1 MAFLIYRKLDNPTSA
16 TVPTPYTD
24 VWYWEFDSEYFFVQR
39 YPYQDTSLSA
49 VTPDAI
55 TANIIPGG
63 VEVLRGDSLTRDELT
78 AILFKIVRND
88 ITGVATPPAG
98 GVTAANQL
106 SFNNTNAQLP
116 GPPGNVQAAIDQLDA
131 LTDSRLQGIAP
142 TSGSSVLPNQ
152 IVLLAGRLWRNPT
165 TATIIVPAVIN
176 LTTLPSAGL
185 EEFALIAEAEVIVGT
200 ADLTGV
206 APIGAKY
213 GRNITTGAEFD
224 VVAGNWVPAFAVA
237 ATIAPYLDLPTGGA
251 IAVRQKTRL
260 TPGQGYTLPIGIAG
274 DWVDLAVPAVGVAP
288 VVTPAATNTISGVV
302 GAYAAPLGSS
312 PRFYFNGTNWEVYG
326 VSATAAAN
334 TFDYSNWVT
343 FKVSAEKIR
352 PSGETYAAFILA
364 KIGNTVVLPVEAG
377 LTAGLVSGSLGIG
390 TIAPITLA
398 VTGGKP
404 VTVRTP
410 SATTTLTDAQLIPVG
425 LYATSYN
432 GTVIVLDQMEGAALA
447 AVNTTPVSLAGL
459 KGQSQR
465 VNAAETAMEFFTSG
479 GSLVGSATTFA
490 ALPTSNGLK
499 TAITGD
505 YAFLSAKDGINEI
518 GFYKY
523 NGSAYAWGFS
533 IALPAT
539 SLTGLKGQQQRV
551 NAAETALEFFT
562 QNGSLLGSAATFATL
577 PKVNGG
583 KAAINGD
590 WAYLSVATQG
600 NGTVAAPQYPI
611 GFYRYD
617 GTDYQYS
624 FSVSVP
630 AAPQILDAWFGT
642 ANADWDKYGL
652 TSFRQMIFAIGKT
665 QLWLDPATTYDW
677 NNIYTRLEGLVG
689 WNVNAEHTNAPA
701 NTSTGFSGF
710 ATRTGTTANGKI
722 FMFVASGPSV
732 VTGLWHREISGGTW
746 LNWTK
751 FAGDEWQNVTST
763 YQAASGAR
771 IRVSSG
777 VAVTLA
783 YSGTNDA
790 IRVVPKT
797 TWADV
802 PTLVASQGYTVSGQ
816 PATGSEEV
824 VFLPDTSA
832 KVWEAKMAVL
842 VEKPTAPTM
851 IGAEIVKPADLRNV
865 SINGARCLVRYGGT
879 ANRILPADANT
890 IDGLLIEFQNG
901 WRLISQ
907 QTIPSFIDDTWYPIG
922 FEIKNAGS
930 YYKRR
935 VDGISQL
942 ADLTNTALWDP
953 LSSAV
958 PLATGATATAN
969 GTAGSLPAAPMGVV
983 TDYLGRDG
991 TYRSIPVNGP
1001 LIGMY
1006 TPDAALPVGTNVPA
1020 GGYYIV
1026 VSDGTLALPI
1036 TGVTLRAGDEL
1047 VALRAN
1053 PALMADWYVRV
1064 RATSYQAGTAA
1075 MVIAGDTIEHVYTG
1089 AELGNSIRQVISNL
1103 GGISNYTSLA
1113 SLTYGA
1119 TVAGGLRYAISIANN
1134 KIYRATA
1141 ATISNRALDP
1151 SINPTEWETINE
1163 FNSFPF
1169 TAGTTLDFAPLEL
1182 EAQSLVFIHSS
1193 TGAPQELKFKAVTS
1207 FGKKIIVDGIDVTA
1221 AMSAGVTTVA
1231 NVTKGLLYQNFTNQ
1245 SATSGTTY
1253 FVDLSSSIG
1262 ATCPN
1267 LANSESVTFGMLRSV
1282 LIGGTTR
1289 AYIRYGGSVSPR
1301 TTDAAATT
1309 TGLLTEFNNGWNFVC
1324 QSAIPLWAINVIYP
1338 IGFNVSDGIKI
1349 YENLITAT
1357 SAVNDLTDAAKWR
1370 VVGNIANYLI
1380 RDIIPAGSTLTML
1393 DLREYIGTAGSSG
1406 TATPKLATATSSQQH
1421 VEFINADGGTYTIG
1435 LTTATD
1441 TLNGVANGTIVSNTK
1456 GEHLQFICT
1465 AAGTWLETSAKSG
1478 FLSRGTITA
1487 AVPATLSNLFEYA
1500 GTAGAGVAA
1509 APKLPTA
1516 GATTTEQRIEFI
1528 GDGGVYTFGLATA
1541 TDTLNGVANGT
1552 IVSRRKGERLVFVGR
1567 AGAWQETNR
1576 ISLND
1581 SVVGLIQGW
1590 PGAAVPNDGWLP
1602 MSGGVFNDVDYPEL
1616 ALMIR
1621 SGAINITA
1629 STTANTFTLRNYNT
1643 GAAGG
1648 LGYFLGGLGGQAA
1661 GTLQDDATV
1670 VNGLVSGAEG
1680 GHTHALNYSDGGGGA
1695 GRLPGGG
1702 GDAIGSV
1709 QGVNGDM
1716 TTAPNHVHSLT
1727 STDAETRPY
1736 TARVLWCVRAKP
1748 SPVVLGD
1755 NATLVVNNQTI
1766 RHTVTFNNNPIG
1778 LASEFTWSI
1787 VRVPVTAGMEIDTVS
1802 PSIGTAYPVD
1812 RSGGLVGVIAPIG
1825 GGTINITTTERSLTV
1840 AVTVATAALSPAV
1853 TARLNQWTLVKVP
1866 VTSGRVITAVAISGG
1881 TAPQASIRDGVNGF
1895 INVLATT
1902 AAVDLTLTESIL
1914 PIYNGVQSIFSAE
1927 PTPLLLTTAAQN
1939 YVLGAVLREGD
1950 RITVWGDYNDL
1961 GVNTQVYTYWVKAG
1975 RTIRGF
1981 AWPVTDHNVS
1991 MIFPATLTN
2000 TVQVLH
2006 GAGNNAFRLKGY
2018 RIERD
2023 TAYGVAVPTATT
2035 IATDRKVTALRVL
2048 TGTLAAP
2055 LTTAQSNVDGVAV
2068 GVAQETWGRPIG
2080 LAMPADQEIDQ
2091 ITCTNGTIAK
2101 YGTNAAWLVA
2111 GAGNVAITYT
2121 TKGLTGVLVSRTI
2134 SASTGTIENGL
2145 ATATGFEGIGR
2156 IIKLDIASTLELV
2169 TATTTNGSVTVIG
2182 VNTVYL
2188 IPTGGNPVITYTT
2201 QSVGDVLGLAYLR
2214 LTADLAGTNLTGNLT
2229 GTWAAEAG
2237 FTNSITQA
2245 TGSAPGFL
2253 LKTGKRYRL
2262 KANLYGTGVDGAE
2275 YLFAN
2280 WWNKTDS
2287 VDIAASS
2294 MGGLSY
2300 DVASGTREPMGSPI
2314 EAIFIPT
2321 KDTEVVLRIQTWSG
2335 TFTISAESNTRSTSL
2350 YCEELP
2356 SSYRSPNGFTN
2367 YVARGI
2373 TGSVTAIGRDATA
2386 ISLVIPSLPANQE
2399 LDVVTAPGGTPLI
2412 EDRRSGRIT
2421 ITPNGAD
2428 VAVTHTTRFWRRL
2441 LTATTNVGGGST
2453 TVANVNGAASTLVEV
2468 GRASNLLVTL
2478 PVGSYI
2484 TGVAAT
2490 NGTAALVDPKGIVSV
2505 TPDNVGDMTINC
2517 TIVSNLTIVTATSGN
2532 VNGVASATVT
2542 NGESTRVL
2550 LTIPANQRLTTVTA
2564 NNGATVTIA
2573 DGRTGAVDLF
2583 IPIGV
2588 AAVALTV
2595 ATVVVTT
2602 PNAPVVTDFLASGT
2616 WIPTA
2621 GMIHARIIGV
2631 GGGGSGGYGFGS
2643 AGANQ
2648 IYAGCGGYG
2657 GAEIDLIVTAAQA
2670 GASVPITIG
2679 AGGTVGN
2686 AGGNTL
2692 IGAAGAIAVANGGG
2706 SGGGQYSYCDGSLTS
2721 CSVAPVNGAATFAIN
2736 IGRDVGSKEG
2746 SYPSVATMS
2755 IQAGTKGSFALSQG
2769 GRTRFSEG
2777 TRPLRLSTPHLT
2789 GAGGINSTAG
2799 AANTGSGGSGDCV
2812 YSCNGTTGAGGSS
2825 GAAGGSG
2832 RVRIIEYF

>member
-1 MAFLIYRKLDNPTSA
+1 MANSNASNYVWLKRSGEIKL
-16 TVPTPYTD
+16 VPSID
-24 VWYWEFDSEYFFVQR
+24 K
-39 YPYQDTSLSA
+39 YPW
-49 VTPDAI
+49 
-55 TANIIPGG
+55 
-63 VEVLRGDSLTRDELT
+63 
-78 AILFKIVRND
+78 
-88 ITGVATPPAG
+88 
-98 GVTAANQL
+98 
-106 SFNNTNAQLP
+106 
-116 GPPGNVQAAIDQLDA
+116 
-131 LTDSRLQGIAP
+131 LTDSWIEFVPDPREVPALPVGTPTPVAPPTDGEDIAFDNSLANIPNSPTNLQDAIERFAIYTESKLDQIAP
-142 TSGSSVLPNQ
+142 DSGIDIKPGQ
-152 IVLLAGRLWRNPT
+152 MVLLAGLLWRNPT
-165 TATIIVPAVIN
+165 AASIVTPSPVSAATLAASGLVPA
-176 LTTLPSAGL
+176 AA
-185 EEFALIAEAEVIVGT
+185 EEIILSTV
-200 ADLTGV
+200 DLTGA

-213 GRNITTGAEFD
+213 GRNITAGTEFDVVAGQWVRVSTPTGATGGTTVPEVYTSTSDLTGVAPTGAKYGRNTTTGAEFD
-224 VVAGNWVPAFAVA
+224 VVAGNWQLSASPGSVVA
-237 ATIAPYLDLPTGGA
+237 SGGYVDVPTGAALTPRKRLRITPGQAYTLPAGVAGDWMA
-251 IAVRQKTRL
+251 IAVT
-260 TPGQGYTLPIGIAG
+260 AG
-274 DWVDLAVPAVGVAP
+274 TGTASITANGVQTVAGVA
-288 VVTPAATNTISGVV
+288 
-302 GAYAAPLGSS
+302 GAYTAIPGSNLVLMFS
-312 PRFYFNGTNWEVYG
+312 GTNWEVYG
-326 VSATAAAN
+326 QSATAAASASGME
-334 TFDYSNWVT
+334 YSNWVT
-343 FKVSAEKIR
+343 LAASAAKTR
-352 PSGETYAAFILA
+352 ASGGTFSDYILA
-364 KIGNTVVLPVEAG
+364 RIGNTVAMPVEAG
-377 LTAGLVSGSLGIG
+377 LKASDINVALGIA
-390 TIAPITLA
+390 IVAPITLV
-398 VTGGKP
+398 VTGDKP
-404 VTVRTP
+404 VTVRNP
-410 SATTTLTDAQLIPVG
+410 AGNTTYTGSQIIPAAI
-425 LYATSYN
+425 YAISYN
-432 GTVIVLDQMEGAALA
+432 GVVVILDQLEAAAAAALA
-447 AVNTTPVSLAGL
+447 VTPVNLTGK
-459 KGQSQR
+459 KGYTQR
-465 VNAAETAMEFFTSG
+465 VNQTETAIELFQTSG
-479 GSLVGSATTFA
+479 SLIG
-490 ALPTSNGLK
+490 
-499 TAITGD
+499 
-505 YAFLSAKDGINEI
+505 YAN
-518 GFYKY
+518 
-523 NGSAYAWGFS
+523 
-533 IALPAT
+533 
-539 SLTGLKGQQQRV
+539 
-551 NAAETALEFFT
+551 
-562 QNGSLLGSAATFATL
+562 TFATL
-577 PKVNGG
+577 PIANNDKPVALGDYAALAVN
-583 KAAINGD
+583 D
-590 WAYLSVATQG
+590 
-600 NGTVAAPQYPI
+600 GTNLA
-611 GFYRYD
+611 GFYRYN
-617 GTDYQYS
+617 GTAYV
-624 FSVSVP
+624 FAFAFTGAAASV
-630 AAPQILDAWFGT
+630 ILDTWFDTAGT
-642 ANADWDKYGL
+642 DWDKYGL

-665 QLWLDPATTYDW
+665 QLFLNSSNTSIGSPFNWDTVYG
-677 NNIYTRLEGLVG
+677 RLEGLIG
-689 WNVNAEHTNAPA
+689 FDASTEHLNAPRGMA
-701 NTSTGFSGF
+701 TGAKGF
-710 ATRTGTTANGKI
+710 ASRTGTAASGEL
-722 FMFVASGPSV
+722 FLFVA
-732 VTGLWHREISGGTW
+732 TGAPAVNGFWYRSIRNS
-746 LNWTK
+746 NWSDWAR
-751 FAGDEWQNVTST
+751 FSGDEWVTT
-763 YQAASGAR
+763 AGTAYQA
-771 IRVSSG
+771 SSG
-777 VAVTLA
+777 MKIRIIDNCVVTLNFA
-783 YSGTNDA
+783 GGNDA
-790 IRVVPKT
+790 IRAIPDT
-797 TWADV
+797 NWANV
-802 PTLVASQGYTVSGQ
+802 KPIIANQGYTVSGQ
-816 PATGSEEV
+816 PISGTEEIILLPATSGV
-824 VFLPDTSA
+824 
-832 KVWEAKMAVL
+832 KVWDAKMAS
-842 VEKPTAPTM
+842 VEALPTAPL
-851 IGAEIVKPADLRNV
+851 IAGGEKVKPANLRMAA
-865 SINGARCLVRYGGT
+865 INGARCMIRYGGT
-879 ANRILPADANT
+879 AERTLPADANT
-890 IDGLLIEFQNG
+890 TEGLEVEFLNG

-922 FEIKNAGS
+922 FETKNAGS

-935 VDGISQL
+935 VDGVSQL
-942 ADLTNTALWDP
+942 ADLINTALWEP
-953 LSSAV
+953 LSSV
-958 PLATGATATAN
+958 TPLATGATVTAN
-969 GTAGSLPAAPMGVV
+969 GTAGLLPAAPMGVV

-991 TYRSIPVNGP
+991 VYRSIPVNGP
-1001 LIGMY
+1001 LIGTY
-1006 TPDAALPVGTNVPA
+1006 TPAAALPIGTNVPA

-1026 VSDGTLALPI
+1026 ASDGTLALPI
-1036 TGVTLRAGDEL
+1036 TGVTLRTGDEL

-1053 PALMADWYVRV
+1053 PTLMADWYVRV
-1064 RATSYQAGTAA
+1064 RATTYQAGTAA
-1075 MVIAGDTIEHVYTG
+1075 MVVAGDTIEHVYTG

-1193 TGAPQELKFKAVTS
+1193 NGAPQELKFKAVTS
-1207 FGKKIIVDGIDVTA
+1207 FGKKIVVDGVDSTA

-1267 LANSESVTFGMLRSV
+1267 LANAESVTFGMLRSV

-1289 AYIRYGGSVSPR
+1289 AYIRYGGSTSPR
-1301 TTDAAATT
+1301 TTDAAAAT
-1309 TGLLTEFNNGWNFVC
+1309 TGLLTEFNNGWHFVC
-1324 QSAIPLWAINVIYP
+1324 QSAIPLWATSVIYP
-1338 IGFNVSDGIKI
+1338 IGFNVSDGTKI

-1357 SAVNDLTDAAKWR
+1357 SAANDLTDAAKWR
-1370 VVGNIANYLI
+1370 AIGNIANYLI
-1380 RDIIPAGSTLTML
+1380 RDVIPAGSTLTML
-1393 DLREYIGTAGSSG
+1393 DLREYVGTAGASG
-1406 TATPKLATATSSQQH
+1406 SALPKLSTANSSQQH
-1421 VEFINADGGTYTIG
+1421 VEFINSDGGTYTIG

-1441 TLNGVANGTIVSNTK
+1441 TLNGAANGTIVSNTK
-1456 GEHLQFICT
+1456 GEHLRFICT
-1465 AAGTWLETSAKSG
+1465 SAGVWLETSAKSG
-1478 FLSRGTITA
+1478 FLIRGTIA
-1487 AVPATLSNLFEYA
+1487 AASTATLLNLFEYA
-1500 GTAGAGVAA
+1500 GAAGAGVAA
-1509 APKLPTA
+1509 NPKLPAA
-1516 GATTTEQRIEFI
+1516 GATTTEQRIEII
-1528 GDGGVYTFGLATA
+1528 GDGGVYTIGLATA

-1552 IVSRRKGERLVFVGR
+1552 IVSRRAGERLVFFGR
-1567 AGAWQETNR
+1567 AGAWQEVNR

-1581 SVVGLIQGW
+1581 TAVGLVQGW

-1602 MSGGVFNDVDYPEL
+1602 MSGGVFNSVDYPIL
-1616 ALMIR
+1616 DALIR
-1621 SGAINITA
+1621 SGAINITS

-1648 LGYFLGGLGGQAA
+1648 LGYFLGGLGGQTA
-1661 GTLQDDATV
+1661 GTLQDDATAI
-1670 VNGLVSGAEG
+1670 NGLVSGAEG

-1702 GDAIGSV
+1702 GDAIGSI

-1716 TTAPNHVHSLT
+1716 TTAPSHTHSLT
-1727 STDAETRPY
+1727 GDTETRPY

-1755 NATLVVNNQTI
+1755 NASLIVNNQTI

-1812 RSGGLVGVIAPIG
+1812 RSGGLVGVIAPAG
-1825 GGTINITTTERSLTV
+1825 GGTINLTTTERSLTV

-1853 TARLNQWTLVKVP
+1853 TVRLNQWTLVKVP

-1914 PIYNGVQSIFSAE
+1914 PIYNGVQSIASAE
-1927 PTPLLLTTAAQN
+1927 PTPLLLTTAPQN
-1939 YVLGAVLREGD
+1939 YVLGAVLKEGD
-1950 RITVWGDYNDL
+1950 RITTWGDYNDL

-2035 IATDRKVTALRVL
+2035 IATDRQVTALRVL
-2048 TGTLAAP
+2048 TGTLATP
-2055 LTTAQSNVDGVAV
+2055 LTTAQSDVDGVAV

-2080 LAMPADQEIDQ
+2080 LTMPADQEIYQ
-2091 ITCTNGTIAK
+2091 INCTNGTIAK

-2121 TKGLTGVLVSRTI
+2121 T
-2134 SASTGTIENGL
+2134 
-2145 ATATGFEGIGR
+2145 
-2156 IIKLDIASTLELV
+2156 
-2169 TATTTNGSVTVIG
+2169 
-2182 VNTVYL
+2182 
-2188 IPTGGNPVITYTT
+2188 

-2214 LTADLAGTNLTGNLT
+2214 LTADLAGTSLTGNLT
-2229 GTWAAEAG
+2229 GTWAAETG

-2262 KANLYGTGVDGAE
+2262 KANLYGTGVDGYE

-2287 VDIAASS
+2287 VDIPASS

-2300 DVASGTREPMGSPI
+2300 DAASGSREPMGSPI

-2321 KDTEVVLRIQTWSG
+2321 KDTEVVLRIQAWSG

-2441 LTATTNVGGGST
+2441 LTATTNVGGGT
-2453 TVANVNGAASTLVEV
+2453 TTAANVNGATSTLVEV
-2468 GRASNLLVTL
+2468 GRASSLLVTL

-2517 TIVSNLTIVTATSGN
+2517 TIVSSLTIVTATSGN

-2550 LTIPANQRLTTVTA
+2550 LTIPANSRLTTVTA

-2621 GMIHARIIGV
+2621 GMVHARIIGV

-2643 AGANQ
+2643 AGGNQ

-2706 SGGGQYSYCDGSLTS
+2706 SGGGQYSFCDGSLTS
-2721 CSVAPVNGAATFAIN
+2721 CSVAPVNGAAAFTIN

-2746 SYPSVATMS
+2746 SYPSNATMS

-2777 TRPLRLSTPHLT
+2777 TRPLRLSSPHLT
-2789 GAGGINSTAG
+2789 GAGSVNSTAA
-2799 AANTGSGGSGDCV
+2799 AANTGSGASGDCV
-2812 YSCNGTTGAGGSS
+2812 FSVNGGTNGGGSS

>member
-1 MAFLIYRKLDNPTSA
+1 MANSNASNYVWLKRSGEIKLVPSIDKYPWLTDGWIEFVPDPRDVPALPVGTPTPVAPPTDGEDIAFDNSLANIPNSPTNLQDAIERFAIYTESKLD
-16 TVPTPYTD
+16 
-24 VWYWEFDSEYFFVQR
+24 Q
-39 YPYQDTSLSA
+39 
-49 VTPDAI
+49 
-55 TANIIPGG
+55 
-63 VEVLRGDSLTRDELT
+63 
-78 AILFKIVRND
+78 
-88 ITGVATPPAG
+88 
-98 GVTAANQL
+98 
-106 SFNNTNAQLP
+106 
-116 GPPGNVQAAIDQLDA
+116 
-131 LTDSRLQGIAP
+131 IAP
-142 TSGSSVLPNQ
+142 DSGIDIKPGQ
-152 IVLLAGRLWRNPT
+152 MVLLAGLLWRNPT
-165 TATIIVPAVIN
+165 AASIVTPSPVSVATLAASGLVPA
-176 LTTLPSAGL
+176 AA
-185 EEFALIAEAEVIVGT
+185 EEIILSTV
-200 ADLTGV
+200 DLTGA
-206 APIGAKY
+206 APVGAKY
-213 GRNITTGAEFD
+213 GRNITAGNEFDVVAGQWVQVSALTGTTGGTTTPEVYTSTSDLTGVAPTGAKYGRNTATGAEFD
-224 VVAGNWVPAFAVA
+224 VVAGNWQLSAALGSVA
-237 ATIAPYLDLPTGGA
+237 ASDGYVDVPTGADLTPRKRLRVTPGQAYTIPAGVAGDWMA
-251 IAVRQKTRL
+251 IAVT
-260 TPGQGYTLPIGIAG
+260 AG
-274 DWVDLAVPAVGVAP
+274 TGTASITANGVQTVAG
-288 VVTPAATNTISGVV
+288 AA
-302 GAYAAPLGSS
+302 GAYTAIPGSNLVLMFS
-312 PRFYFNGTNWEVYG
+312 GTNWEVYG
-326 VSATAAAN
+326 QSATSAASASGME
-334 TFDYSNWVT
+334 YSNWVT
-343 FKVSAEKIR
+343 LAASAAKTR
-352 PSGETYAAFILA
+352 ASGGTFSDYILA
-364 KIGNTVVLPVEAG
+364 RIGNTVAMPVEAG
-377 LTAGLVSGSLGIG
+377 LKASDINVALSIAIV
-390 TIAPITLA
+390 APITLA
-398 VTGGKP
+398 VTGDKP
-404 VTVRTP
+404 VTVRNP
-410 SATTTLTDAQLIPVG
+410 AGNTTYTGSQIIPAAI
-425 LYATSYN
+425 YAISYN
-432 GTVIVLDQMEGAALA
+432 GVVVILDQLEAAAAAALA
-447 AVNTTPVSLAGL
+447 VTPVNLTGK
-459 KGQSQR
+459 KGYTQR
-465 VNAAETAMEFFTSG
+465 VNQTETAIELFQTSG
-479 GSLVGSATTFA
+479 SLIG
-490 ALPTSNGLK
+490 
-499 TAITGD
+499 
-505 YAFLSAKDGINEI
+505 YAN
-518 GFYKY
+518 
-523 NGSAYAWGFS
+523 
-533 IALPAT
+533 
-539 SLTGLKGQQQRV
+539 
-551 NAAETALEFFT
+551 
-562 QNGSLLGSAATFATL
+562 TFATL
-577 PKVNGG
+577 PIANNDKPVALGDYAALAVN
-583 KAAINGD
+583 D
-590 WAYLSVATQG
+590 
-600 NGTVAAPQYPI
+600 GTNLA
-611 GFYRYD
+611 GFYRYN
-617 GTDYQYS
+617 GTAYV
-624 FSVSVP
+624 FAFAFTGAAASV
-630 AAPQILDAWFGT
+630 ILDTWFDTAGT
-642 ANADWDKYGL
+642 DWDKYGL
-652 TSFRQMIFAIGKT
+652 TSFRQMVFAIGKT
-665 QLWLDPATTYDW
+665 QLFLNSSNTSIGSPFNWDTVYG
-677 NNIYTRLEGLVG
+677 RLEGLIG
-689 WNVNAEHTNAPA
+689 FDASTEHLNAPRGMA
-701 NTSTGFSGF
+701 TGAKGF
-710 ATRTGTTANGKI
+710 ASRTGTSTSGEL
-722 FMFVASGPSV
+722 FLFVA
-732 VTGLWHREISGGTW
+732 TGAPAVNGFWYRSIRNS
-746 LNWTK
+746 NWSDWAR
-751 FAGDEWQNVTST
+751 FSGDEWVTT
-763 YQAASGAR
+763 VGAAYQA
-771 IRVSSG
+771 SSG
-777 VAVTLA
+777 MKIRIIDNCVVTLNFA
-783 YSGTNDA
+783 GGNDA
-790 IRVVPKT
+790 IRAIPDT
-797 TWADV
+797 NWANV
-802 PTLVASQGYTVSGQ
+802 KPIVANQGYTVSGQ
-816 PATGSEEV
+816 PVSGTEEIILLPATSGV
-824 VFLPDTSA
+824 KTWD
-832 KVWEAKMAVL
+832 AKMAS
-842 VEKPTAPTM
+842 VEALPTAPL
-851 IGAEIVKPADLRNV
+851 IAGGEKVKPANLRMAA
-865 SINGARCLVRYGGT
+865 INGARCMIRYGGT
-879 ANRILPADANT
+879 AERTLPADANT
-890 IDGLLIEFQNG
+890 IEGLEVEFLNG

-922 FEIKNAGS
+922 FEVKNAGS

-935 VDGISQL
+935 VDGVSQL
-942 ADLTNTALWDP
+942 ADLTNTALWEP
-953 LSSAV
+953 LSSAT

-969 GTAGSLPAAPMGVV
+969 GTAGLLPAAPMGVV

-991 TYRSIPVNGP
+991 VYRSIPVNGP
-1001 LIGMY
+1001 LIGTY
-1006 TPDAALPVGTNVPA
+1006 TPAAALPVGTNVPA

-1026 VSDGTLALPI
+1026 ASDGTLALPI
-1036 TGVTLRAGDEL
+1036 TGVTLRVGDEL
-1047 VALRAN
+1047 VALRAT
-1053 PALMADWYVRV
+1053 PTLMAHWYVRV
-1064 RATSYQAGTAA
+1064 RATTYQAGTAA
-1075 MVIAGDTIEHVYTG
+1075 MVVAGDTIEHVYTG

-1103 GGISNYTSLA
+1103 GGISNYSSLA

-1151 SINPTEWETINE
+1151 SLNPAEWETINE

-1169 TAGTTLDFAPLEL
+1169 TSGTTLDFASLEL

-1193 TGAPQELKFKAVTS
+1193 NGAPQELKFKAVTS
-1207 FGKKIIVDGIDVTA
+1207 FGKKIIVDGVDVTA
-1221 AMSAGVTTVA
+1221 AATGAAGVTTIA

-1253 FVDLSSSIG
+1253 FVDLSSSVG

-1267 LANSESVTFGMLRSV
+1267 LANSESVAFGMLRSV

-1301 TTDAAATT
+1301 TTDAAAAT
-1309 TGLLTEFNNGWNFVC
+1309 TGLLTEFNNGWSFVS
-1324 QSAIPLWAINVIYP
+1324 QVAIPLWTTNVIYP
-1338 IGFNVSDGIKI
+1338 VGFNVSDGTKI

-1357 SAVNDLTDAAKWR
+1357 SAANDLTDAAKWR
-1370 VVGNIANYLI
+1370 VIGNIANYLI
-1380 RDIIPAGSTLTML
+1380 RDVIPVGSTLTML
-1393 DLREYIGTAGSSG
+1393 DLREYVGTAGASG
-1406 TATPKLATATSSQQH
+1406 SASVKLATANSSQQH
-1421 VEFINADGGTYTIG
+1421 VEFINSDGGTYTIG
-1435 LTTATD
+1435 LTTTTD
-1441 TLNGVANGTIVSNTK
+1441 TLNGAANGTIVSNTK
-1456 GEHLQFICT
+1456 GEHLRFICT
-1465 AAGTWLETSAKSG
+1465 SAGVWLETSAKSG
-1478 FLSRGTITA
+1478 FLTRGTIA
-1487 AVPATLSNLFEYA
+1487 AASTATLSNLFEYA
-1500 GTAGAGVAA
+1500 GAAGAGVAA
-1509 APKLPTA
+1509 TPKLPAA
-1516 GATTTEQRIEFI
+1516 GATNTEQRIEII
-1528 GDGGVYTFGLATA
+1528 GDGGVYTIGLATA

-1552 IVSRRKGERLVFVGR
+1552 IVSSRAGERLVFVGR
-1567 AGAWQETNR
+1567 AGAWQEVNR

-1581 SVVGLIQGW
+1581 TAVGLVQGW

-1602 MSGGVFNDVDYPEL
+1602 MSGGVFNSIDYPIL
-1616 ALMIR
+1616 DALIR
-1621 SGAINITA
+1621 SGAINITS

-1661 GTLQDDATV
+1661 GTLQDDATAI
-1670 VNGLVSGAEG
+1670 NGLVSGAEG

-1702 GDAIGSV
+1702 GDAIGSI
-1709 QGVNGDM
+1709 QGANGDM
-1716 TTAPNHVHSLT
+1716 TTAPNHVHPLT
-1727 STDAETRPY
+1727 STDPETRPY

-1755 NATLVVNNQTI
+1755 NASLIVNNQTI

-1812 RSGGLVGVIAPIG
+1812 RSGGLVGVIAPAG
-1825 GGTINITTTERSLTV
+1825 GGTINLTTTERSLTV

-1853 TARLNQWTLVKVP
+1853 TVRLNQWTLVKVP

-1881 TAPQASIRDGVNGF
+1881 TTPQASIRDGVNGF

-1914 PIYNGVQSIFSAE
+1914 PIYNGVQAIASAE
-1927 PTPLLLTTAAQN
+1927 PTPLLLTTAPQN
-1939 YVLGAVLREGD
+1939 YVLGAVLKEGD
-1950 RITVWGDYNDL
+1950 RITAWGDYNDL

-2035 IATDRKVTALRVL
+2035 IATDRQVVAVRVL
-2048 TGTLAAP
+2048 TGTLAVP
-2055 LTTAQSNVDGVAV
+2055 ITTAQSNVDGVAV
-2068 GVAQETWGRPIG
+2068 GTAQETWGRPIG

-2121 TKGLTGVLVSRTI
+2121 TKALTGVLVSRTI

-2145 ATATGFEGIGR
+2145 ATITGFEGIGR

-2169 TATTTNGSVTVIG
+2169 TATTTNGSITVIG

-2214 LTADLAGTNLTGNLT
+2214 LTADLAGTNSTGNLT

-2262 KANLYGTGVDGAE
+2262 RANLYGTGVDGAE

-2300 DVASGTREPMGSPI
+2300 DAATGGREPMGSPI

-2335 TFTISAESNTRSTSL
+2335 TFTISAESNTRSTSI

-2367 YVARGI
+2367 YIARGI

-2453 TVANVNGAASTLVEV
+2453 TAANVNGSASTLVEV
-2468 GRASNLLVTL
+2468 GRASSLLVTL
-2478 PVGSYI
+2478 PIGSYI

-2490 NGTAALVDPKGIVSV
+2490 NGTAALVDPKGIVSF

-2517 TIVSNLTIVTATSGN
+2517 TIVSNLTVVTATSGN

-2550 LTIPANQRLTTVTA
+2550 LTIPANSRLTTVTA

-2602 PNAPVVTDFLASGT
+2602 PNAPIVTDFLASGT

-2621 GMIHARIIGV
+2621 GMVHARIIGV

-2643 AGANQ
+2643 AGGNQ

-2657 GAEIDLIVTAAQA
+2657 GAEIDIIVTAAQA

-2721 CSVAPVNGAATFAIN
+2721 CSVAPVNGAAAFTIN

-2746 SYPSVATMS
+2746 SYPSNATMS

-2777 TRPLRLSTPHLT
+2777 TRPFRLSSPHLT
-2789 GAGGINSTAG
+2789 GAGGINATAA
-2799 AANTGSGGSGDCV
+2799 AANTGAGASGDCV
-2812 YSCNGTTGAGGSS
+2812 YSVNGGTNAGGSS